1 MNFIDLKEGIPFET
15 TQVEFKERLNHKDS
29 FSYLKTVC
37 AFANTNG
44 GFLFIGVNDTNR
56 ELNGRDIHTA
66 EQEVN
71 YLLANCAE
79 HLDPN
84 VGLDFSY
91 LSYTEGKYQKW
102 IVRVK
107 VKESNQKPVLLGYQK
122 RVTAF
127 IRKEGRS
134 IAATAD
140 EIRARLISSS
150 SSSFDSFETD
160 DHFDSKDFSVLF
172 NSYRQENNGRELSL
186 ARLQS
191 IGFVTENGYLT
202 KGALL
207 FKDSCFDPI
216 TTIHLRYWKG
226 LDKSS
231 DTRLDNKEMVGNLIT
246 QRKNRIDF
254 ILRHSET
261 GIKKTLYSGEKI
273 ASYPELAIREAVTNA
288 LAHRNYFRHG
298 MEIGV
303 DIFDDRVEILSP
315 GSAYGGKIRKGDK
328 DLLSLYP
335 WRRNQIICNVFS
347 LLHRREKSRSGFEKI
362 RASYHLYSSD
372 RQPVIDCDETVFKI
386 TLFDCLYESPRD
398 KIKQNGNQNYQ
409 KIIAFCSVPKSAAEI
424 ANHLGIQS
432 NSSFRLKYIKPLL
445 DSDLLFRIGK
455 ENSPKQK
462 YTSVKPN

>member
-1 MNFIDLKEGIPFET
+1 
-15 TQVEFKERLNHKDS
+15 
-29 FSYLKTVC
+29 
-37 AFANTNG
+37 
-44 GFLFIGVNDTNR
+44 
-56 ELNGRDIHTA
+56 
-66 EQEVN
+66 
-71 YLLANCAE
+71 
-79 HLDPN
+79 
-84 VGLDFSY
+84 
-91 LSYTEGKYQKW
+91 
-102 IVRVK
+102 
-107 VKESNQKPVLLGYQK
+107 
-122 RVTAF
+122 
-127 IRKEGRS
+127 
-134 IAATAD
+134 
-140 EIRARLISSS
+140 
-150 SSSFDSFETD
+150 
-160 DHFDSKDFSVLF
+160 
-172 NSYRQENNGRELSL
+172 
-186 ARLQS
+186 
-191 IGFVTENGYLT
+191 
-202 KGALL
+202 
-207 FKDSCFDPI
+207 
-216 TTIHLRYWKG
+216 
-226 LDKSS
+226 
-231 DTRLDNKEMVGNLIT
+231 
-246 QRKNRIDF
+246 
-254 ILRHSET
+254 
-261 GIKKTLYSGEKI
+261 
-273 ASYPELAIREAVTNA
+273 
-288 LAHRNYFRHG
+288 

-398 KIKQNGNQNYQ
+398 KIKKNGNQNYQ